1 MSPNGQCTA
10 NFIVDQ
16 IHNHIHRSGI
26 IPLDRLQLN
35 SDRIDDDMLD
45 TNDKWYGIG
54 SPSHLLLRLSTT
66 RTWIRHKQCV
76 ADISF
81 LLGWWYVGWLAEPVN
96 WDRCCLP
103 VEICRESM
111 ADTEQMRFRVILF
124 CCVKKGHPRLR
135 AIKTDGTGM
144 KGRAGRKSEVIYCSF
159 GQAFSVACQT
169 GMKER
174 SCIIWCLPLYPP
186 RFRMVTRNIISQW
199 QEDRGTE
206 GQWESLFVDW
216 WPPLPARPL
225 LLGALGDHPLYLL
238 LWDIIY
244 CVDNFNESQW
254 PIPGQCVDD
263 CHVVDNAFVLT
274 RPIEDDSAGWW
285 WWMDRKRL
293 SLQHNAFD

>member
-54 SPSHLLLRLSTT
+54 SPSHLLLPRLSTT

-81 LLGWWYVGWLAEPVN
+81 LLGWWYAGWLAEPVN

-135 AIKTDGTGM
+135 AIKTNGTGM
-144 KGRAGRKSEVIYCSF
+144 KGRAGQEGSRRWFIALSVRLLVSHVKPGWRKGPVLFDVYLYTLLDFAWLHRTSF
-159 GQAFSVACQT
+159 PNDKRTGGQRDT
-169 GMKER
+169 GTVVVL
-174 SCIIWCLPLYPP
+174 IDDLLCLPGHYSWGHSGTIHYIYYYGTLFTALTILMNP
-186 RFRMVTRNIISQW
+186 RPVCWWLSCGGKCVGINTS
-199 QEDRGTE
+199 
-206 GQWESLFVDW
+206 DW
-216 WPPLPARPL
+216 
-225 LLGALGDHPLYLL
+225 
-238 LWDIIY
+238 
-244 CVDNFNESQW
+244 
-254 PIPGQCVDD
+254 
-263 CHVVDNAFVLT
+263 
-274 RPIEDDSAGWW
+274 GW
-285 WWMDRKRL
+285 
-293 SLQHNAFD
+293 